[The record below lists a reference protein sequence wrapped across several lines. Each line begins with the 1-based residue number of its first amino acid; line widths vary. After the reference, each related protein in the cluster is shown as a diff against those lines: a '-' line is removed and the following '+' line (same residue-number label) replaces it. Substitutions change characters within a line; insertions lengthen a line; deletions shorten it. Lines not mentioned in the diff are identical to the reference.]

1 MININFNDWE
11 KVCKSFFNL
20 NGSKLESY
28 IQWYPFSKL
37 TENSK
42 NIISSEKFFENFIKN
57 GAIFKEYNT
66 FNFPSHYSQKTSA
79 SFRNMSLISP
89 FVYLYIEAI
98 GYHINQEYTRKST
111 NVRCYYSGDLNE
123 NQFSYKNSYD
133 KFFADIN
140 ALSSVYDNFYKFDIS
155 NFFDAID
162 MNLLFKLINER
173 EEVLDTRS
181 SLIYKI
187 ITTNRWEQ
195 ISYCRK

>member
-79 SFRNMSLISP
+79 SFRNMSLIS
-89 FVYLYIEAI
+89 
-98 GYHINQEYTRKST
+98 
-111 NVRCYYSGDLNE
+111 
-123 NQFSYKNSYD
+123 
-133 KFFADIN
+133 
-140 ALSSVYDNFYKFDIS
+140 
-155 NFFDAID
+155 
-162 MNLLFKLINER
+162 
-173 EEVLDTRS
+173 
-181 SLIYKI
+181 
-187 ITTNRWEQ
+187 
-195 ISYCRK
+195 